1 MNAAPFL
8 AKFAEDVKQV
18 EFNGR
23 YDSKLQM
30 FLLDNGTFEANHTI
44 TETQTGG
51 WNDTD
56 SDVD

>member
-1 MNAAPFL
+1 MSIVPFL

-18 EFNGR
+18 KFDGY
-23 YDSKLQM
+23 YDFESQM
-30 FLLDNGTFEANHTI
+30 FLSEGGSFEMNHTI

-51 WNDTD
+51 HNDTD

>member
-1 MNAAPFL
+1 MNAVPFL
-8 AKFAEDVKQV
+8 VQFAEDVPRV
-18 EFNGR
+18 ELNGH

-30 FLLDNGTFEANHTI
+30 LLLEKGSFEANYTT